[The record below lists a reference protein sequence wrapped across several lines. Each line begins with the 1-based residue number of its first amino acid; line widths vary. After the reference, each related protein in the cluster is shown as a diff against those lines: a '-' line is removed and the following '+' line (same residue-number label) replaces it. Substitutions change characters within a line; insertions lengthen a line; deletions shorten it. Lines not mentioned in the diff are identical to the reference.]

1 MTNPLETTGSI
12 KVKLGNDGRIN
23 LVLLNFPVNSAV
35 ISIDQKAWSEITAE
49 ADKLLHM
56 QVESSGVGIAALAVD
71 ASRKVS

>member
-35 ISIDQKAWSEITAE
+35 IAIDQKTWSEITAE
-49 ADKLLHM
+49 ANKLLHM
-56 QVESSGVGIAALAVD
+56 QVKSSGVGVAALAVD